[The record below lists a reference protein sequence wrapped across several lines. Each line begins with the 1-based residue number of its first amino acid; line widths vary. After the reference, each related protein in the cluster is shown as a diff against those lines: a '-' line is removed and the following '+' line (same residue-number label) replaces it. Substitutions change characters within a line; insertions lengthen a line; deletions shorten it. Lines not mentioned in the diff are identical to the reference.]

1 MQHQLPLYSCD
12 TNAINAYTACLR
24 SQNYRKYTCMHG
36 IMLHT
41 DVYNANILLSDLK
54 IRQIL
59 QLRQKPMTN
68 ELQTLEENIQ
78 NLPLHVTAR

>member
-1 MQHQLPLYSCD
+1 
-12 TNAINAYTACLR
+12 
-24 SQNYRKYTCMHG
+24 
-36 IMLHT
+36 MLHT

-78 NLPLHVTAR
+78 NLP